1 MPLDKI
7 NTIVLYIPLVV
18 GLLMFAYVFARNWRG
33 ELTVGSLK
41 KLILFFALFLV
52 ALAGVKIFLQYEIY
66 KNDPFSQLMIPPYQ
80 SWDWFAYS
88 MWRVNVAPL
97 LFSMLAGAFMYA
109 AAIFTDA
116 RFKRELFVE
125 QDPYIFVLAAL
136 AIGWPNFV
144 MFLALAAIL
153 TVAQSAVISLVK
165 KDFAHRVVITNVLL
179 ASAVLVLLFG
189 NIAGQY
195 LKIWL
200 LTI

>member
-1 MPLDKI
+1 MTLDKI
-7 NTIVLYIPLVV
+7 STIVSYIPLVA

-33 ELTVGSLK
+33 KLTIGALK

-52 ALAGVKIFLQYEIY
+52 VLAGVKIFLQYEIY

-88 MWRVNVAPL
+88 MWRVHIAPL

-125 QDPYIFVLAAL
+125 QDPCIFVLAAL
-136 AIGWPNFV
+136 AVGWPNFV
-144 MFLALAAIL
+144 MFLVLAAVL

-165 KDFAHRVVITNVLL
+165 KDFTHRVVITNVLL

-189 NIAGQY
+189 NATGQFF
-195 LKIWL
+195 KMWL

>member
-1 MPLDKI
+1 MNPDKI
-7 NTIVLYIPLVV
+7 NNIILFIPLVT
-18 GLLMFAYVFARNWRG
+18 GLLMFVYVFAKNWRG
-33 ELTVGSLK
+33 NLAVSMLK

-109 AAIFTDA
+109 TAIFTDA

-125 QDPYIFVLAAL
+125 QDPYIFILAAL
-136 AIGWPNFV
+136 AVGWPNFV
-144 MFLALAAIL
+144 LFLALAAIL
-153 TVAQSAVISLVK
+153 TVAQSAVVSAVK
-165 KDFAHRVVITNVLL
+165 KDFTHRVVITNVLL

-189 NIAGQY
+189 NVAGQY

>member
-7 NTIVLYIPLVV
+7 NSIVSYIPLVA

-33 ELTVGSLK
+33 KLTIGALK

-52 ALAGVKIFLQYEIY
+52 VLAGVKIFLQYEIY
-66 KNDPFSQLMIPPYQ
+66 KNDPFSRLMIPPYQ

-88 MWRVNVAPL
+88 MWRVHIAPL

-136 AIGWPNFV
+136 VVGWPNFV

-153 TVAQSAVISLVK
+153 TVAQSAVVSSVK

-189 NIAGQY
+189 DIAGAY
-195 LKIWL
+195 FKMWL

>member
-1 MPLDKI
+1 MNPDKI
-7 NTIVLYIPLVV
+7 NNIILFIPLVT
-18 GLLMFAYVFARNWRG
+18 GLLMFVYVFAKNWRG
-33 ELTVGSLK
+33 NLAVSMLK

-97 LFSMLAGAFMYA
+97 LFSMLAGAFMYS

-116 RFKRELFVE
+116 RFKRELFVK

-136 AIGWPNFV
+136 AVGWPNFV
-144 MFLALAAIL
+144 LFLALAAIL
-153 TVAQSAVISLVK
+153 TVAQSAVVSAVK
-165 KDFAHRVVITNVLL
+165 KDFTHRVVITNVLL

-189 NIAGQY
+189 NMAGQY

>member
-1 MPLDKI
+1 MNPDKI
-7 NTIVLYIPLVV
+7 NNIILFIPLVT
-18 GLLMFAYVFARNWRG
+18 GLLMFVYVFAKNWRG
-33 ELTVGSLK
+33 NLAVSMLK

-116 RFKRELFVE
+116 RFKRELFVK

-136 AIGWPNFV
+136 AVGWPNFV
-144 MFLALAAIL
+144 LFLALAAIL
-153 TVAQSAVISLVK
+153 TVAQSAVVSAVK
-165 KDFAHRVVITNVLL
+165 KDFTHRVVITNVLL

-189 NIAGQY
+189 NMAGQY

>member
-7 NTIVLYIPLVV
+7 NNIILFIPLIA
-18 GLLMFAYVFARNWRG
+18 GLLMFAYVFARNWR
-33 ELTVGSLK
+33 ERLTIGALK

-52 ALAGVKIFLQYEIY
+52 ALAAAKIFLQYEIY
-66 KNDPFSQLMIPPYQ
+66 KNDPFSRLMIPPYQ
-80 SWDWFAYS
+80 SWHWFIYN
-88 MWRVNVAPL
+88 MWRVNAAPL

-136 AIGWPNFV
+136 TVGWPNFV
-144 MFLALAAIL
+144 MFLTLAAIL
-153 TVAQSAVISLVK
+153 TVAQSAVVSSVK
-165 KDFAHRVVITNVLL
+165 KDFTHRVVITNVLL

-189 NIAGQY
+189 NIAGAY
-195 LKIWL
+195 FKMWL

>member
-1 MPLDKI
+1 MNPDKI
-7 NTIVLYIPLVV
+7 NTIVSYIPLVA
-18 GLLMFAYVFARNWRG
+18 GLLMFAYVSARNWRG
-33 ELTVGSLK
+33 ELTTSALK
-41 KLILFFALFLV
+41 KLIMFFALFLV
-52 ALAGVKIFLQYEIY
+52 ALAGVKILLQYEIY
-66 KNDPFSQLMIPPYQ
+66 KNDPFSRLMLPPYQ
-80 SWDWFAYS
+80 SWHWFIYS
-88 MWRVNVAPL
+88 MWRVNAAPL

-136 AIGWPNFV
+136 AVGWPNFV

-165 KDFAHRVVITNVLL
+165 KDFTHRVVITNILL

-189 NIAGQY
+189 NATGQFF
-195 LKIWL
+195 KMWM

>member
-1 MPLDKI
+1 MNPDKI
-7 NTIVLYIPLVV
+7 NNIILFIPLVT
-18 GLLMFAYVFARNWRG
+18 GLLMFVYVFAKNWRG
-33 ELTVGSLK
+33 NLAVSTLK

-52 ALAGVKIFLQYEIY
+52 TLAGVKILLQYEIY

-109 AAIFTDA
+109 TAIFTDA

-165 KDFAHRVVITNVLL
+165 KDFTHRVVITNVLL

-189 NIAGQY
+189 NIVGQY

>member
-1 MPLDKI
+1 MNPDKI
-7 NTIVLYIPLVV
+7 NNIILFIPLVT
-18 GLLMFAYVFARNWRG
+18 GLLMFVYVFAKNWRG
-33 ELTVGSLK
+33 NLAVSMLK

-116 RFKRELFVE
+116 RFKRELFVK

-136 AIGWPNFV
+136 AVGWPNFV
-144 MFLALAAIL
+144 LFLALAAIL
-153 TVAQSAVISLVK
+153 TVAQSAVVSAVK
-165 KDFAHRVVITNVLL
+165 KDFTHRVVITNVLL

-189 NIAGQY
+189 NVAGQY

>member
-7 NTIVLYIPLVV
+7 NTIVSYIPLVAGV
-18 GLLMFAYVFARNWRG
+18 LMFVYVFAQNWRG
-33 ELTVGSLK
+33 ELTIGSLK

-52 ALAGVKIFLQYEIY
+52 ALAGVKILLQYEIY
-66 KNDPFSQLMIPPYQ
+66 KNDPFSRLMLPPYQ
-80 SWDWFAYS
+80 SWYWFIYS
-88 MWRVNVAPL
+88 MWRVNAAPL

-136 AIGWPNFV
+136 AVGWPNFV
-144 MFLALAAIL
+144 LFLALAAIL
-153 TVAQSAVISLVK
+153 TVAQSAVVSAVK
-165 KDFAHRVVITNVLL
+165 KDFTHRVVITNVLL
-179 ASAVLVLLFG
+179 ASAVLVLFFG
-189 NIAGQY
+189 NTAGQY